1 MVKKTQTSSKSSA
14 ATAKKARTT
23 TISKKGK
30 KRGSSTTASAAD
42 RIINAIA
49 SRRAFGE
56 TKANR
61 KLIIGLA
68 TMTNKKS
75 FDTTILN
82 MKKKNGWVDYDK
94 ETVWLTQ
101 EGEDYAG
108 SKVLVVPKNNDDMQE
123 KIRMDMIKGGKRSRE
138 IFDLMVDGRYYTK
151 ADLAEAMGME
161 NNKSFGTY
169 MSTLSQVTE
178 REGGKIRLVDF
189 VFPCGRPCDSK

>member
-1 MVKKTQTSSKSSA
+1 MAKKTQTSSKSSA
-14 ATAKKARTT
+14 TAKKARTT
-23 TISKKGK
+23 ISKN
-30 KRGSSTTASAAD
+30 SSSPSAAD

-61 KLIIGLA
+61 KLIMGLA
-68 TMTNKKS
+68 TMTNKKC

-82 MKKKNGWVDYDK
+82 MKKKKNWIDYDK

-101 EGEDYAG
+101 EGEEHVSPDA
-108 SKVLVVPKNNDDMQE
+108 LAVPRNNDDMQE

-138 IFDLMVDGRYYTK
+138 IFNLMLDGRYYTK
-151 ADLAEAMGME
+151 ADLAEAMEME

-169 MSTLSQVTE
+169 MSALSQVSE

>member
-1 MVKKTQTSSKSSA
+1 MAKKTQTSSKSSA
-14 ATAKKARTT
+14 TAKKARTAIT
-23 TISKKGK
+23 KKGK
-30 KRGSSTTASAAD
+30 KNGGSSTSAAD
-42 RIINAIA
+42 RIVSAVA

-61 KLIIGLA
+61 KLIMGLA
-68 TMTNKKS
+68 TILNKKS

-82 MKKKNGWVDYDK
+82 MKKKKNWIDYDK
-94 ETVWLTQ
+94 ETVWLTK
-101 EGEDYAG
+101 EGEEHVSPDA
-108 SKVLVVPKNNDDMQE
+108 LVVPKNNDDMQE
-123 KIRMDMIKGGKRSRE
+123 KIRTDMLKGVKRPCE
-138 IFDLMVDGRYYTK
+138 IFNLMLDGRYYTK

-169 MSTLSQVTE
+169 MSTLSQVSE

>member
-1 MVKKTQTSSKSSA
+1 MAKKTQTSSKSSA
-14 ATAKKARTT
+14 TAKKART

-30 KRGSSTTASAAD
+30 KHGSSSTSAAD
-42 RIINAIA
+42 RIVNAIA

-61 KLIIGLA
+61 KLIMGLA
-68 TMTNKKS
+68 TIINKKC

-82 MKKKNGWVDYDK
+82 MKKKKNWIDYDK
-94 ETVWLTQ
+94 ETVWLTK
-101 EGEDYAG
+101 EGEEHVSPDA
-108 SKVLVVPKNNDDMQE
+108 LVVPKNNDDMQE

-138 IFDLMVDGRYYTK
+138 IFNLMLDGRYYTK

-169 MSTLSQVTE
+169 MSALSQITE

-189 VFPCGRPCDSK
+189 VFPCGRPCDPK

>member
-1 MVKKTQTSSKSSA
+1 MAKKTQTSSKSSA
-14 ATAKKARTT
+14 TAKKARTAIT
-23 TISKKGK
+23 KKGK
-30 KRGSSTTASAAD
+30 KNGGSSTSAAD
-42 RIINAIA
+42 RIVSAVA

-61 KLIIGLA
+61 KLIMGLA
-68 TMTNKKS
+68 TILNKKS

-82 MKKKNGWVDYDK
+82 MKKKKNWIDYDK
-94 ETVWLTQ
+94 ETVWLTK
-101 EGEDYAG
+101 EGEEHVSPDA
-108 SKVLVVPKNNDDMQE
+108 LVVPKNNDDMQE
-123 KIRMDMIKGGKRSRE
+123 KIRMDMLKGGKRPCE
-138 IFDLMVDGRYYTK
+138 IFNLMLDGRYYTK

-169 MSTLSQVTE
+169 MSSLSQVSE

>member
-1 MVKKTQTSSKSSA
+1 LQGC
-14 ATAKKARTT
+14 
-23 TISKKGK
+23 IELL
-30 KRGSSTTASAAD
+30 
-42 RIINAIA
+42 A
-49 SRRAFGE
+49 SRRGFGE

-61 KLIIGLA
+61 KLIMGLA
-68 TMTNKKS
+68 TMTNKKY

-82 MKKKNGWVDYDK
+82 MKKKNNWIDYDK

-101 EGEDYAG
+101 EGEEHIGPDA
-108 SKVLVVPKNNDDMQE
+108 LAVPKNNDDMQE

-138 IFDLMVDGRYYTK
+138 IFDLMLDGRYYTK

-169 MSTLSQVTE
+169 ISALSQVSE

-189 VFPCGRPCDSK
+189 VFPRGRPCDSK